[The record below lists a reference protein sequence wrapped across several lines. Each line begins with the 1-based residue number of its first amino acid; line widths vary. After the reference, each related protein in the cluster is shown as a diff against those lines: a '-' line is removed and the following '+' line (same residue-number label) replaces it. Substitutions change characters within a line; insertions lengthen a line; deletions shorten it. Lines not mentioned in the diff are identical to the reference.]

1 MDHLALEVR
10 PLGVD
15 DLEDLAS
22 LFGSSRN
29 TGRCWCT
36 AFCSTRAE
44 FALGWVAK
52 RNRGRFEAMA
62 EVDLAPMGVLASLDG
77 VPVGWAACG
86 PRSRY
91 LVAAE
96 GRSRLLIPLD
106 RDEDD
111 SVWLVPCLFVRSQDR
126 GRGVTHALLTGA
138 VEVARGHGAV
148 AVEGWPVSTGETGH
162 ADDFVGRETVF
173 ERAGFRC
180 ASRPAPTRAVM
191 RLDLGRASP
200 RT

>member
-1 MDHLALEVR
+1 MAVR

-15 DLEDLAS
+15 DLADLAS

-52 RNRGRFEAMA
+52 RNRGRFEAMVEA
-62 EVDLAPMGVLASLDG
+62 DGAPMGVLASLDG

-86 PRSRY
+86 PRRRY
-91 LVAAE
+91 LVAVE
-96 GRSRLLIPLD
+96 GRSRLLLPLD

-111 SVWLVPCLFVRSQDR
+111 SVWLVPCLFVREQDR
-126 GRGVTHALLTGA
+126 GRGVTHALLGGA
-138 VEVARGHGAV
+138 VEVAGRHGAV
-148 AVEGWPVSTGETGH
+148 AVEGWPVSAGETGH

-180 ASRPAPTRAVM
+180 VSRPAPTRAIM
-191 RLDLGRASP
+191 RLDLLPASP
-200 RT
+200 HTQVVQG